1 VFLSNGAVITRSTQT
16 ADLSPMWPGGMYYT
30 PSSLSLL
37 DRFAAYGELYSRQ
50 VWVHV
55 VVRKLAYGTAR
66 LPFEVRYATDAGIE
80 LAPPTDPLARL
91 LDRPNDQ
98 LTGLQ
103 LWLWTSATKSIYGE
117 AYWWK
122 LRGRNGAVR
131 EIQPLHPANVLV
143 ERTAS
148 GGLTYYWS
156 AGTSNPDGLPPIP
169 ARDIVPFCDYNPE
182 TLARGLSSLEPLRDT
197 LYNEDASRRA
207 TASWW
212 RRGARP
218 SIALTHPGTLS
229 EGAQIRLRKTWD
241 EHHMG
246 ADLMGGTAIL
256 EEGLKPEVLQ
266 LSAEEM
272 QYIESRKLN
281 REEVCAAY
289 DMPPPAVHILDHA
302 TYSNITEQMRSVY
315 RDTQAPRLAFFESAV
330 NHYLVPDFD
339 DSGATRCSFNLAEV
353 LRGDYE
359 TRATAA
365 RDLIQCG
372 VLKPSEARPLF
383 QLNPAGPEADQLYAN
398 AALVPLGSTPH
409 DEPPPEPGG
418 APALAGG
425 TRSRYTVRALAGRL
439 GQGRAKAQGAQR
451 ARLVAEH
458 YTAMV
463 DYFTRQGAAVD
474 VALSSKDG
482 KLLDGDQWNA
492 DLAALLLSL
501 ATVTARLLGGA
512 VADQLDG
519 RSYDAATIAN
529 WLRAGANA
537 VAVGINETT
546 ANQLADA
553 LDGQAE
559 TAALARAY
567 FAALDP
573 RADQIAQSR
582 VTVVGSMAE
591 HDAAVH
597 SGAHTKTW
605 VTGRHPRLS
614 HEALDGET
622 VSIDGRFSNGLE
634 RPGDPSGNADELAN
648 CNCTLSF
655 STEGT
660 A

>member
-241 EHHMG
+241 EHHGG
-246 ADLMGGTAIL
+246 ADLMGGTAWSS
-256 EEGLKPEVLQ
+256 KRAWSPKSSSSRPKRCSTSSRASSTAKR
-266 LSAEEM
+266 SARPTTCRRRSSTSSTRRPSATSP
-272 QYIESRKLN
+272 SR
-281 REEVCAAY
+281 CAV
-289 DMPPPAVHILDHA
+289 DVPRHDGRRCPC
-302 TYSNITEQMRSVY
+302 SSRRS
-315 RDTQAPRLAFFESAV
+315 TTTSG
-330 NHYLVPDFD
+330 PDFD
-339 DSGATRCSFNLAEV
+339 PTPASSRGAFDLDGV
-353 LRGDYE
+353 LRGDFE
-359 TRATAA
+359 TRASAVPG
-365 RDLIQCG
+365 LIGNG
-372 VLKPSEARPLF
+372 VMKPSEARPLF
-383 QLNPAGPEADQLYAN
+383 GLPDADQ
-398 AALVPLGSTPH
+398 PTRRISSRHRTTTPTRRS
-409 DEPPPEPGG
+409 
-418 APALAGG
+418 LAGG
-425 TRSRYTVRALAGRL
+425 TRSRYTVRALA
-439 GQGRAKAQGAQR
+439 
-451 ARLVAEH
+451 
-458 YTAMV
+458 
-463 DYFTRQGAAVD
+463 
-474 VALSSKDG
+474 